1 MTREDGRWRQPALE
15 RFGQRLRE
23 VERAQ
28 TRTAGHQPRRRPAP
42 ARAGAVLAGA
52 VLALLA
58 VVLVVVPAGAHS
70 PVNHAPAAARQSG
83 SVRFDSSLRVS
94 LNGRA
99 LTHFAEA
106 GELNFVTG
114 DYATTLS
121 LAGERFDR
129 RRVGGTFYGRQQHAH
144 ERPASERWH
153 AVHVEQEPDGF
164 DRVPGG
170 YTLIDPQVVFR
181 VLADSHSAVT
191 LVGHQQ
197 LAGAR
202 TTHYRLSTTLAA
214 FLSAEGSPVGEPA
227 RYETVLATVDVWLD
241 ARDRP
246 RQVQASFAGAARLGT
261 ATMTSVIHFADYGEP
276 VTVRPPSASEVSR
289 RRAASTALLGDP
301 LRAVE
306 LLLFAGR

>member
-1 MTREDGRWRQPALE
+1 MTREETRWRVPALT
-15 RFGQRLRE
+15 RFGKQLRE
-23 VERAQ
+23 AERTQ
-28 TRTAGHQPRRRPAP
+28 TLTAGRQPRRRRPAP
-42 ARAGAVLAGA
+42 ARAGAVIA
-52 VLALLA
+52 VLAMLA

-83 SVRFDSSLRVS
+83 SVRFDSSLQVS

-99 LTHFAEA
+99 LTHFAEV

-129 RRVGGTFYGRQQHAH
+129 RRVGDTFYGRQQHAH
-144 ERPASERWH
+144 ERTASERWH

-170 YTLIDPQVVFR
+170 YTLVDPQVVFR
-181 VLADSHSAVT
+181 VLAGSHSPVT

-214 FLSAEGSPVGEPA
+214 FLSAEGDPVGDLA
-227 RYETVLATVDVWLD
+227 QYETVQATVDVWLD
-241 ARDRP
+241 TKDRP
-246 RQVQASFAGAARLGT
+246 RQVQDSFAAAARLGT
-261 ATMTSVIHFADYGEP
+261 ATMTSVIDFANYGEP
-276 VTVRPPSASEVSR
+276 VTVRPPAAADVSR
-289 RRAASTALLGDP
+289 RSAASTALLGDP

-306 LLLFAGR
+306 LLLFARH